1 MRIIKSY
8 SEFITENL
16 KYEGLGEFGKK
27 AIGAVK
33 GLLAKGGSFLSA
45 LKAQISGTRSKDGA
59 DGTIPYGVTI
69 IPSAADLQELGITEM
84 PQITRDGESD
94 SVDVDEAV
102 LPLDF
107 PNPQAGVINVG
118 AERLLRILNRV
129 LRYKDERPL
138 MIWGAPGIGKTSV
151 VKMVQKQYGG
161 RMIDVQLTTYAPE
174 DFFLPEVDGE
184 NSQQNKYSRR
194 AGRVPQGWLPVYH
207 ESEGQEG
214 NGKANGPDGK
224 GGIIFL
230 DELSRAKEA
239 IRNICLKLV
248 LDREMDGGWKLGSNW
263 TIIAASN
270 RMEDDETNTSEF
282 GSALGNRF
290 QQVNYSP
297 TIKDYSKWALSAK
310 SETGEDLFDPTII
323 SFLNWTKGQEFFH
336 KYDPNVSGTIF
347 PSPRSWEAA
356 AIAFKNLKRDAA
368 ESGMTLTPSIIE
380 DEAIAPNVG
389 KEASA
394 MFMGYYVLSRKI
406 DLDTMKLVY
415 SDPMTAPLPP
425 KAQGRNDYE
434 IDSAYIL
441 ASAIAYEYRNREL
454 TDQEIDN
461 LFEYII
467 RVGDPTVAIQ
477 ILSAVRE
484 IQPNVANNRYPAT
497 VAGLKKFLAAYP
509 GSTREIEAANLNP

>member
-8 SEFITENL
+8 TDFINENL
-16 KYEGLGEFGKK
+16 NNESLRDLGRK
-27 AIGAVK
+27 AIDTVK
-33 GLLAKGGSFLSA
+33 GLIGKAGDFISA
-45 LKAQISGTRSKDGA
+45 LKAQISGERSKDGA
-59 DGTIPYGVTI
+59 AGTIPYGVTI
-69 IPSAADLQELGITEM
+69 IPSAEDAQALGLTEM
-84 PQITRDGESD
+84 PQITREGDEE
-94 SVDVDEAV
+94 VDFETVDEAV
-102 LPLDF
+102 VPLDF
-107 PNPQAGVINVG
+107 PNPQAGIPNVG
-118 AERLLRILNRV
+118 SERLLSILNRI
-129 LRYKDERPL
+129 LKNKDERPL

-151 VKMVQKQYGG
+151 VKMIQKKYGG

-174 DFFLPEVDGE
+174 DFFLPEVQGSTATQDRFG
-184 NSQQNKYSRR
+184 RR
-194 AGRVPQGWLPVYH
+194 ATRVPQAWLPVYH
-207 ESEGQEG
+207 ETEGQEG
-214 NGKANGPDGK
+214 NDRANGPDGK

-263 TIIAASN
+263 TIVAASN

-297 TIKDYSKWALSAK
+297 SIKDYSKFALSAK
-310 SETGEDLFDPTII
+310 TDAGEDIFDPRII

-356 AIAFKNLKRDAA
+356 AIAWKNLKREAA
-368 ESGMTLTPSIIE
+368 ESGMQLTPEIIE

-389 KEASA
+389 KEAA
-394 MFMGYYVLSRKI
+394 QMFMGYYTLSQKI
-406 DLDTMKLVY
+406 DLDKMGLVY
-415 SDPMTAPLPP
+415 SRPNEAPLPP
-425 KAQGRNDYE
+425 KARGRDDYE
-434 IDSAYIL
+434 IDAAYIL
-441 ASAIAYEYRNREL
+441 ASAIAYEHKDREL
-454 TDQEIDN
+454 TDDEITN

-477 ILSAVRE
+477 ILTAVRE
-484 IQPNVANNRYPAT
+484 LHQNVATNTYPAT
-497 VAGLKKFLAAYP
+497 QAGLKKFLAAYP
-509 GSTREIEAANLNP
+509 GSTREIEKLG

>member
-8 SEFITENL
+8 SDFINENL
-16 KYEGLGEFGKK
+16 NNEGLGKFGKK
-27 AIGAVK
+27 VADTVK
-33 GLLAKGGSFLSA
+33 GLLGKAGDFLSA
-45 LKAQISGTRSKDGA
+45 LKAQLSGERSKDGA
-59 DGTIPYGVTI
+59 NGTIPYGVTI
-69 IPSAADLQELGITEM
+69 IPSAADAQALGITEM
-84 PQITRDGESD
+84 PQITRDGDVEFEE
-94 SVDVDEAV
+94 VDEAV
-102 LPLDF
+102 VPLDF
-107 PNPQAGVINVG
+107 PNPQAGIPNVG
-118 AERLLRILNRV
+118 SERLLSILNRI
-129 LRYKDERPL
+129 LKNKDERPL

-151 VKMVQKQYGG
+151 VKMIQKQYGG

-174 DFFLPEVDGE
+174 DFFLPEVQGSSVTQDRF
-184 NSQQNKYSRR
+184 SRR
-194 AGRVPQGWLPVYH
+194 ATRVPQSWLPVYH
-207 ESEGQEG
+207 ESEGEAG
-214 NGKANGPDGK
+214 NEAANGPDGK

-263 TIIAASN
+263 TIVAASN

-297 TIKDYSKWALSAK
+297 SIKDYSKFALSAK
-310 SETGEDLFDPTII
+310 SAAGEDIFDPRII

-356 AIAFKNLKRDAA
+356 AVAWKNLKKEAA
-368 ESGMTLTPSIIE
+368 ESGMTLTPEVIE

-389 KEASA
+389 KEAA
-394 MFMGYYVLSRKI
+394 QMFMGYYTLSQKI
-406 DLDTMKLVY
+406 DLDKMKMVY
-415 SDPMTAPLPP
+415 SDPMNAPLPP
-425 KAQGRNDYE
+425 KARGREDYE
-434 IDSAYIL
+434 IDAAYIL
-441 ASAIAYEYRNREL
+441 ASAIAYEYKDREL
-454 TDQEIDN
+454 TDQEIEN

-477 ILSAVRE
+477 ILTAVRE
-484 IQPNVANNRYPAT
+484 IQSKVATNTYPAT
-497 VAGLKKFLAAYP
+497 QAGLKKFLAAYP
-509 GSTREIEAANLNP
+509 GSTREIQAANLGQ

>member
-8 SEFITENL
+8 SVFINENL
-16 KYEGLGEFGKK
+16 NNEGLRDFGKK
-27 AIGAVK
+27 VISSVK
-33 GLLAKGGSFLSA
+33 GIISNAIDFLGS
-45 LKAQISGTRSKDGA
+45 LKAQMAGNRSNDGA
-59 DGTIPYGVTI
+59 AGTIPYGVTI
-69 IPSAADLQELGITEM
+69 IPSAADAQALGLTDM
-84 PQITRDGESD
+84 PQITREDDTEVD
-94 SVDVDEAV
+94 SENVDEAV
-102 LPLDF
+102 VPLDF
-107 PNPQAGVINVG
+107 PNPQAGIPNVG
-118 AERLLRILNRV
+118 AERLLNMLNRV
-129 LRYKDERPL
+129 LKYKDERPL

-151 VKMVQKQYGG
+151 VKLVQKEYGG

-174 DFFLPEVDGE
+174 DFFLPEVAAAEIGA
-184 NSQQNKYSRR
+184 SRFSRR

-207 ESEGQEG
+207 ESEGDTG
-214 NGKANGPDGK
+214 NAEANGSDGK

-263 TIIAASN
+263 TIVAASN

-297 TIKDYSKWALSAK
+297 SIKDYSKFALSAK
-310 SETGEDLFDPTII
+310 TETGENVFDPRIV

-356 AIAFKNLKRDAA
+356 AIAWKNLKRNAA
-368 ESGMTLTPSIIE
+368 DSGTQLTPETIE
-380 DEAIAPNVG
+380 NEAIAPSVG
-389 KEASA
+389 KEAA
-394 MFMGYYVLSRKI
+394 QMFMGYYMLSQKI
-406 DLDTMKLVY
+406 DLDKMGLVY
-415 SDPMTAPLPP
+415 SRPNDAPLPP
-425 KAQGRNDYE
+425 KTRGRDDYE

-441 ASAIAYEYRNREL
+441 ASAIAYEYKDREL
-454 TDQEIDN
+454 TDDEIAN

-477 ILSAVRE
+477 ILTAVRE
-484 IQPNVANNRYPAT
+484 IHTNVATNTYPAT
-497 VAGLKKFLAAYP
+497 QAGLKKFLAAYP
-509 GSTREIEAANLNP
+509 GSTREIEKIG